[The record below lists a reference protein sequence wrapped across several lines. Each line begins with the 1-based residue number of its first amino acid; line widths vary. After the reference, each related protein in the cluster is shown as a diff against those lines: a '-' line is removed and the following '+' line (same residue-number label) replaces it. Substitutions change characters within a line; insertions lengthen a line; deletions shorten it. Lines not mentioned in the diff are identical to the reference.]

1 MYLRILPHVSSLL
14 IKKQQKQIMFKYVT
28 EQALE
33 FKRNFYLYLSLLK
46 CKKTAILR
54 ASRKEL
60 WIKDTYVN

>member
-46 CKKTAILR
+46 CKKQLF
-54 ASRKEL
+54 
-60 WIKDTYVN
+60 